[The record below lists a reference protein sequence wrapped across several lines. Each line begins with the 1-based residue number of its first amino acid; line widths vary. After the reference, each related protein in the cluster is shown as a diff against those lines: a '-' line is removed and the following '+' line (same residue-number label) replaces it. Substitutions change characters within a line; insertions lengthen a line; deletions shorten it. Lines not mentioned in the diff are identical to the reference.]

1 MKDSKNRRNSIRQKQ
16 KKLLINIFEVIKEE
30 ANKENKEDNTS
41 NNENSKINFSN
52 ISENQTENED
62 DSYMEKQLSLL
73 LEVFATTYEKKTYP
87 ELIKDI
93 EEKEILLCSKSIMSF
108 KIMIIKVK
116 CLMKVL
122 LNEYDNLLKF
132 ANNNYHE
139 LDNVIQKI
147 QNEFQKISKMVI
159 NNNTYEFEILT
170 QIYCKFL
177 FLLSK
182 ISLKKEDSIKS
193 LGFISLGINMLKAFF
208 IRKQKA
214 NDIKTYIIYSKLL
227 LAIINILIGDN
238 NYELALLYSRLLLKV
253 IEASQQIIHFNNQDN
268 NKENKI
274 SPMKVKKFIRYA
286 GFAFLYIGG
295 CLEQFENNIQ
305 AFEAYKQAKYFL
317 DKGSISGNPFK
328 NINIVS
334 ISNCCNYFTMEV
346 FEKLKL
352 KFEKEK
358 MEAMQRQ
365 KILENLKRKQKY
377 QLLQNEKQIR
387 LKLIASGYRGDPFKY
402 NKLEEKLD
410 KLLLPSSILYALD
423 KIDDELMSFVY
434 TYYNQNKKNKTTSF
448 KNRISISTKKLISRY
463 ELYNILM
470 SKDFRDFL
478 MKTKK
483 LQFNNPK
490 KGSESISIIQR
501 FLNNK
506 MEIQSEI
513 KQRNR
518 THKKTIKVDKS
529 LNSMNTLNIKT
540 KDKTNDKTN
549 TLTIP
554 TTDQNSNRDEEKE
567 KFFTLENN
575 NRKRK
580 KSLRLKLMS
589 LPKQDNSTMSRNTLN
604 NGSSSLRYILK
615 SKNLST
621 SRKRKNMGINELEC
635 DFERKNFDKN
645 LMTKNYLKKYHY
657 YENLSNKELKLHKHL
672 LEFRNNNTLYN
683 PKRASEDKES
693 KVITREEINNIF
705 LFINEDVKEKTNTGV
720 KDDDLEMLKD
730 SFANGDNNKMGIKVK
745 SAMSKVINKY
755 ILERKKLLQKKNVK
769 ILNDEEIKQL
779 NEKNL
784 LQLNYS
790 IKNIN
795 SNISHINLLTGN
807 KLLEKIQ

>member
-1 MKDSKNRRNSIRQKQ
+1 
-16 KKLLINIFEVIKEE
+16 
-30 ANKENKEDNTS
+30 
-41 NNENSKINFSN
+41 
-52 ISENQTENED
+52 
-62 DSYMEKQLSLL
+62 MEKQLSLL

-170 QIYCKFL
+170 QVYCKFL

-317 DKGSISGNPFK
+317 DKGSISGNPFN

-672 LEFRNNNTLYN
+672 LEFRNNNILYN

-730 SFANGDNNKMGIKVK
+730 SFANGDNNKMDIKVK
-745 SAMSKVINKY
+745 SSMSKVINKY

>member
-1 MKDSKNRRNSIRQKQ
+1 MKPSKSPRNSIQRPKPN
-16 KKLLINIFEVIKEE
+16 KILSNKFEVIKEE
-30 ANKENKEDNTS
+30 EENKEMNEDNTS

-182 ISLKKEDSIKS
+182 ISLKKEDNIKS

-328 NINIVS
+328 NINIVN

-387 LKLIASGYRGDPFKY
+387 
-402 NKLEEKLD
+402 
-410 KLLLPSSILYALD
+410 
-423 KIDDELMSFVY
+423 
-434 TYYNQNKKNKTTSF
+434 
-448 KNRISISTKKLISRY
+448 
-463 ELYNILM
+463 
-470 SKDFRDFL
+470 
-478 MKTKK
+478 
-483 LQFNNPK
+483 
-490 KGSESISIIQR
+490 
-501 FLNNK
+501 
-506 MEIQSEI
+506 
-513 KQRNR
+513 
-518 THKKTIKVDKS
+518 
-529 LNSMNTLNIKT
+529 
-540 KDKTNDKTN
+540 
-549 TLTIP
+549 
-554 TTDQNSNRDEEKE
+554 
-567 KFFTLENN
+567 
-575 NRKRK
+575 
-580 KSLRLKLMS
+580 
-589 LPKQDNSTMSRNTLN
+589 
-604 NGSSSLRYILK
+604 
-615 SKNLST
+615 
-621 SRKRKNMGINELEC
+621 
-635 DFERKNFDKN
+635 
-645 LMTKNYLKKYHY
+645 
-657 YENLSNKELKLHKHL
+657 
-672 LEFRNNNTLYN
+672 
-683 PKRASEDKES
+683 
-693 KVITREEINNIF
+693 
-705 LFINEDVKEKTNTGV
+705 
-720 KDDDLEMLKD
+720 
-730 SFANGDNNKMGIKVK
+730 
-745 SAMSKVINKY
+745 
-755 ILERKKLLQKKNVK
+755 
-769 ILNDEEIKQL
+769 
-779 NEKNL
+779 
-784 LQLNYS
+784 
-790 IKNIN
+790 
-795 SNISHINLLTGN
+795 
-807 KLLEKIQ
+807 